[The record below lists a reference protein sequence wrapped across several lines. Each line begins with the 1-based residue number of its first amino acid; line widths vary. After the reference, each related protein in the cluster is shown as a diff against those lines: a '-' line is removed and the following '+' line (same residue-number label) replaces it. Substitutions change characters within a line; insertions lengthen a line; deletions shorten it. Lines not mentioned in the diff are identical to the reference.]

1 MLYNL
6 CLAVAEIK
14 DPNEAAEFLRDLLS
28 YQESEMVARRLKIA
42 ELLDGNKTYE
52 EISRELRVSSGTIAR
67 VQEWMQISGEGYKK
81 AIKRTKGKIDVKDE
95 DLPVKNWHSIKK
107 SFPMYYWP
115 EIVLENIIAESNQK
129 QKKKLQVVIKALEK
143 SKEKTDLYRKLK
155 RLIKQGK

>member
-28 YQESEMVARRLKIA
+28 YQESEMIARRLKIA
-42 ELLDGNKTYE
+42 ELLDENKTYE
-52 EISRELRVSSGTIAR
+52 EISRKLRVSSGTIAR

-81 AIKRTKGKIDVKDE
+81 AIKRTKGKINAE
-95 DLPVKNWHSIKK
+95 ANDLPTENWNSIKK
-107 SFPMYYWP
+107 RFPMYYWP
-115 EIVLENIIAESNQK
+115 EIVLENIIANSNKK
-129 QKKKLQVVIKALEK
+129 QKAKLQVVIEALNK

-155 RLIKQGK
+155 KLMK